1 MAKVK
6 IQGNASGA
14 GVLTVTAP
22 NTATD
27 RTITLPDA
35 TGTLTFTPG
44 ITDNSNATAIT
55 IDSSEQVGI
64 GQTNPS
70 AQLHLKQTS
79 GDQFLKMEGAIT
91 NWGWRNQS
99 DGTHG
104 LFDFTNS
111 RWLYL
116 GNNSY
121 VSFQPGGT
129 EKFKIT
135 SDGRGLSQFTAK
147 VWVNFNG
154 TGTIAIRDSHN
165 VSSLTDN
172 STGYYTINFSNN
184 LANANFCEVVGADQY
199 HSTVDNGTQTTG
211 LFKIGCFNSANGWAD
226 AVQVRGLVFGD

>member
-1 MAKVK
+1 
-6 IQGNASGA
+6 
-14 GVLTVTAP
+14 
-22 NTATD
+22 
-27 RTITLPDA
+27 
-35 TGTLTFTPG
+35 
-44 ITDNSNATAIT
+44 
-55 IDSSEQVGI
+55 
-64 GQTNPS
+64 
-70 AQLHLKQTS
+70 
-79 GDQFLKMEGAIT
+79 
-91 NWGWRNQS
+91 
-99 DGTHG
+99 
-104 LFDFTNS
+104 
-111 RWLYL
+111 LYL